1 MRVENPDYRWKIGEL
16 ELDRRSFSL
25 RRNGVVV
32 RLDTKPL
39 ELLLLLVEKNG
50 AVISHDEA
58 VRTVWGEG
66 VFLNG
71 EAAIYTAVKKI
82 RQALGDST
90 LIETVPGKGYR
101 IRADV
106 KAIAQT
112 RAKSEAVLLPTEPE
126 ERLAILPLL
135 NLSNDPE
142 QDYFSD
148 GLTEELI
155 NTVSRLLRG
164 HMSVIARTSVMRFR
178 AVSKPVQDIA
188 QELHADYLVEG
199 SVRRHSNRVRIAVQ
213 LIRAADGTSLWGESF
228 ERALDDVLALQ
239 SEIAL
244 ATATAIGL
252 RISPQSIAGAERSN
266 PPLINV
272 EVHDRFLRARHLI
285 SQRTRPALQNAV
297 RYLRETLAI
306 DPIFAPALS
315 SLAFCYA
322 ILPITSLL
330 RSHDC
335 FPLAQELAAQA
346 LERDPLQSDAHVAL
360 GLVDFWYH
368 RHWTEARRHFDE
380 AAISN
385 PADSAPP
392 MFLAHIHS
400 VLGEHEDALTA
411 LGGAL
416 RLDPISPIVRT
427 HHGHFLYNAGHS
439 HQAIPPLDQVLELAP
454 QFWIAHLM
462 RGKALATADH
472 SPSEPYSLP
481 ESYPQAIES
490 FLSSERSGMG
500 NTEPLAFRIHALA
513 TSGQTQAA
521 REAMEEMELA
531 HSKTPVPPLHRA
543 LARLGIGDRET
554 ARELL
559 EEAFAERDVR
569 LIFLLVESRWKGLGD
584 EFHSNAIQRA
594 GLPQSRP

>member
-1 MRVENPDYRWKIGEL
+1 MRVENPEHRWKIGEL

-32 RLDTKPL
+32 RLDSKPL
-39 ELLLLLVEKNG
+39 DLLLLLAEKNG

-71 EAAIYTAVKKI
+71 EAAIYTAIKKI
-82 RQALGDST
+82 RQALGDPT

-106 KAIAQT
+106 KPIAQT
-112 RAKSEAVLLPTEPE
+112 HAKSDLVPLPSEPE
-126 ERLAILPLL
+126 YRLAVLPLL

-155 NTVSRLLRG
+155 NVVSRLLRG

-178 AVSKPVQDIA
+178 AVSKPVHEIA
-188 QELHADYLVEG
+188 QELRVDYLVEG
-199 SVRRHSNRVRIAVQ
+199 SVRQYSNRVRIAVQ
-213 LIRAADGTSLWGESF
+213 LIRAADGASLWGNSF

-244 ATATAIGL
+244 ATATAIGF
-252 RISPQSIAGAERSN
+252 RISSQTIAAAERPN
-266 PPLINV
+266 PPLIDI

-285 SQRTRPALQNAV
+285 SQRTRPALQNAM
-297 RYLRETLAI
+297 RYLREALAI

-322 ILPITSLL
+322 LLPMTSLL

-335 FPLAQELAAQA
+335 FPSAQGLAAQA
-346 LERDPLQSDAHVAL
+346 LEHDPLQSDAHVAL

-368 RHWTEARRHFDE
+368 RHWSGARRHFAE

-400 VLGEHEDALTA
+400 VLGEHEDALST
-411 LGGAL
+411 LGAAL

-427 HHGHFLYNAGHS
+427 HYGHFLYNAGRS
-439 HQAIPPLDQVLELAP
+439 RQAIPPLDQVLELAP
-454 QFWIAHLM
+454 QFWVAHLI
-462 RGKALATADH
+462 RGKALATAD
-472 SPSEPYSLP
+472 PSLPEPYTLP
-481 ESYPQAIES
+481 ESYPRAIES

-513 TSGQTQAA
+513 ASGQTQAA
-521 REAMEEMELA
+521 RQAMEEMDQTHA
-531 HSKTPVPPLHRA
+531 KTPVPPLHRA
-543 LARLGIGDRET
+543 LARLGLGDRAT
-554 ARELL
+554 ARELF

-569 LIFLLVESRWKGLGD
+569 LIFLSVESRWKALGD
-584 EFHSNAIQRA
+584 DFHSSAVHRV
-594 GLPQSRP
+594 GLPKE

>member
-1 MRVENPDYRWKIGEL
+1 MENPEYRWKIGEL

-25 RRNGVVV
+25 RRNGVAV
-32 RLDTKPL
+32 RLDPKPL
-39 ELLLLLVEKNG
+39 ELLLLLAEKNG
-50 AVISHDEA
+50 AVISHEEA

-71 EAAIYTAVKKI
+71 EAAIYTAIKKI
-82 RQALGDST
+82 RQALGDAT

-106 KAIAQT
+106 KAVAQT
-112 RAKSEAVLLPTEPE
+112 RAKPEGAPPPTETE
-126 ERLAILPLL
+126 YRLAILPLL

-178 AVSKPVQDIA
+178 AVSKPVQEMA

-199 SVRRHSNRVRIAVQ
+199 SVRLHANRVRIAVQ
-213 LIRAADGTSLWGESF
+213 LIRAADGTSLWGDSF

-244 ATATAIGL
+244 ATAAAIGF
-252 RISPQSIAGAERSN
+252 RISPQIISGAEKPN
-266 PPLINV
+266 PPLINI
-272 EVHDRFLRARHLI
+272 EVHDRFLRARHLMG
-285 SQRTRPALQNAV
+285 QRTRPALLNAM
-297 RYLRETLAI
+297 RYLREALAI
-306 DPIFAPALS
+306 DPIFAPALA

-322 ILPITSLL
+322 LLPITSLL

-335 FPLAQELAAQA
+335 FPSAQELATQA
-346 LERDPLQSDAHVAL
+346 LESDPLQSDAHVAL

-368 RHWTEARRHFDE
+368 RQWAGARRHFDE

-400 VLGEHEDALTA
+400 VLGEHEDALTT
-411 LGGAL
+411 LGAAL

-427 HHGHFLYNAGHS
+427 HHGHFLYNAGRS
-439 HQAIPPLDQVLELAP
+439 RQAIPPLDQVLELAP
-454 QFWIAHLM
+454 QFWVAHLM
-462 RGKALATADH
+462 RGKALATDDH
-472 SPSEPYSLP
+472 PPSGRYTLP
-481 ESYPQAIES
+481 ETYPQAIES
-490 FLSSERSGMG
+490 FLTSERSGMG

-513 TSGQTQAA
+513 TSGQMQAA
-521 REAMEEMELA
+521 RGAMEEMDQTHA
-531 HSKTPVPPLHRA
+531 KTPVPPLHRA
-543 LARLGIGDRET
+543 LARLGIGDSET
-554 ARELL
+554 ARELV

-569 LIFLLVESRWKGLGD
+569 LIFLLVESRWKALGD
-584 EFHSNAIQRA
+584 EFHSSVVQRA
-594 GLPQSRP
+594 GLAKE

>member
-1 MRVENPDYRWKIGEL
+1 MRVENPEYRWKIGEL

-71 EAAIYTAVKKI
+71 EATIYTAIKKI
-82 RQALGDST
+82 RQALGDPT

-101 IRADV
+101 IRADLE
-106 KAIAQT
+106 AAPQART
-112 RAKSEAVLLPTEPE
+112 KSDVAPLPNEPE
-126 ERLAILPLL
+126 YRLAILPLL

-178 AVSKPVQDIA
+178 AVSKPVQEIA

-213 LIRAADGTSLWGESF
+213 LIRAGDGTSLWGDSF

-239 SEIAL
+239 SEISL

-252 RISPQSIAGAERSN
+252 RISPQIISGAEKPN

-272 EVHDRFLRARHLI
+272 EVHDRFLRARHLMG
-285 SQRTRPALQNAV
+285 QRTRPALLNSM
-297 RYLRETLAI
+297 RYLREALAI

-322 ILPITSLL
+322 LLPITSLL

-335 FPLAQELAAQA
+335 FPSAQELATQA

-368 RHWTEARRHFDE
+368 RQWAGARRHFAE

-392 MFLAHIHS
+392 MFLAHMHS
-400 VLGEHEDALTA
+400 VLGEHEDALTT
-411 LGGAL
+411 LGAAL

-427 HHGHFLYNAGHS
+427 HHGHFLYNAGRS
-439 HQAIPPLDQVLELAP
+439 RQAIPPLDQVLELAP
-454 QFWIAHLM
+454 QFWVAHLM

-472 SPSEPYSLP
+472 LPSEPHTLA

-490 FLSSERSGMG
+490 FLTSERSGMG
-500 NTEPLAFRIHALA
+500 NTEPLAFRIHTLA
-513 TSGQTQAA
+513 TSGQMQTA
-521 REAMEEMELA
+521 RRAMEEMDDA
-531 HSKTPVPPLHRA
+531 HAKTPVPPLHRA

-554 ARELL
+554 ACELV

-569 LIFLLVESRWKGLGD
+569 LIFLLVESRWNALGD
-584 EFHSNAIQRA
+584 EFHSSVVQRA
-594 GLPQSRP
+594 GLAKE